1 MRSGTCRSSKRST
14 WKRKRRPI
22 ACKRRI
28 SSALTKPSRRSG
40 RRSSRVTDL
49 SWPFFEERHRELAR
63 ELETWC
69 AANLTGRYAEDIDSE
84 CRTLVRELGAA
95 GFLKLCVAGG
105 ESRPDVRSLAIARE
119 TLAYH
124 SALADFAFAMQ
135 GLGSGAISL
144 FGTIEQKREWLP
156 KVASSEAIAAF
167 AMTEPECGSGAA
179 NIQTSAMRDGDEWV
193 LVGER
198 TLISNGGIANFYV
211 TFARTGEGEGARG
224 LSAFIVPAEAVTV
237 AQRIEV
243 IAPHPL
249 ARLTYDNVRVP
260 AGAIVGEPGEGF
272 RIGMETLTL
281 FRVTVGAAALGFARC
296 ALDEALTFAA
306 NRRLGTA
313 TLADNAVTQEK
324 LADMAL
330 SNDASALLI
339 YRAAWQQDVGGVD
352 NRRAAA
358 MAKLHATEA
367 AQQVIDAAVQMH
379 GGAGVTKGV
388 KVEELY
394 RDIRALRI
402 YEGASEVQRQI
413 IARDLLKEVRP

>member
-1 MRSGTCRSSKRST
+1 MTDKSS
-14 WKRKRRPI
+14 
-22 ACKRRI
+22 
-28 SSALTKPSRRSG
+28 LT
-40 RRSSRVTDL
+40 
-49 SWPFFEERHRELAR
+49 WPFFEERHRELAR
-63 ELETWC
+63 DLDDWC
-69 AANLTGRYAEDIDSE
+69 ADNLTGRFAEDLDSE
-84 CRTLVRELGAA
+84 CRSLVRELGAA
-95 GFLKLCVAGG
+95 GLLKLCVADA
-105 ESRPDVRSLAIARE
+105 RRKPDVRSLAIARE

-156 KVASSEAIAAF
+156 KVASGQAIAAF
-167 AMTEPECGSGAA
+167 AMTEPTSGSDAA
-179 NIQTSAMRDGDEWV
+179 NITTSAMRDGDEWV
-193 LVGER
+193 LVGEK
-198 TLISNGGIANFYV
+198 TLISNGGIADFYV

-224 LSAFIVPAEAVTV
+224 LSAFIVSADAPGLTV
-237 AQRIEV
+237 AERIEV

-249 ARLTYDNVRVP
+249 ARLTYDNIRVP
-260 AGAIVGEPGEGF
+260 ANAIIGQSGEGF
-272 RIGMETLTL
+272 RIGMETLNL
-281 FRVTVGAAALGFARC
+281 FRVTVGAAALGFARR
-296 ALDEALTFAA
+296 ALEEALSFAR

-313 TLADNAVTQEK
+313 TLAENPVTQAK

-330 SNDASALLI
+330 AVDASALLI
-339 YRAAWQQDVGGVD
+339 YRAAWQQDIGGVD

-358 MAKLHATEA
+358 MAKLHATES

-413 IARDLLKEVRP
+413 IARDLLKGGTA